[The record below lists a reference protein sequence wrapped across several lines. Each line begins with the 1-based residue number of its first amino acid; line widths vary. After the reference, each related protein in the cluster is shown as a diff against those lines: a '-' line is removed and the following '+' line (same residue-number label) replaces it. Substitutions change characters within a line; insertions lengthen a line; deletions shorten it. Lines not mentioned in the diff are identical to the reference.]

1 LINPKESATIV
12 GPLTKIRGEV
22 SGTENLL
29 VDGEIEGIIR
39 LDGGTLTVRA
49 EGHVRA
55 TVIAQDVIVLG
66 RVDGEIRAS
75 GLLHLRGSAIVQ
87 GDVFAARLS
96 IEDGAT
102 LRGHADPSRAADPLP
117 EANGA
122 KAVREL
128 SPA

>member
-1 LINPKESATIV
+1 MNPKESATIV

-22 SGTENLL
+22 SGTENLM

-39 LDGGTLTVRA
+39 LEGGTLTVRA

-117 EANGA
+117 EAAGG
-122 KAVREL
+122 KTVREL

>member
-1 LINPKESATIV
+1 MNPKESATII

-39 LDGGTLTVRA
+39 LEGGTLTVRA

-75 GLLHLRGSAIVQ
+75 GLLHLRGTAIVQ

-117 EANGA
+117 EAGG